1 MTKELPSMQDDA
13 ELASRLND
21 EPSKSDEDEENEDE
35 DEEDDDED
43 LKNEDNLSSEE
54 SEREGRTLLGK
65 LMGGNTQP
73 KSPFKALLP
82 KS

>member
-21 EPSKSDEDEENEDE
+21 EPSKSDDDENEDE
-35 DEEDDDED
+35 GEEDEDED

-65 LMGGNTQP
+65 LMGGSSLP